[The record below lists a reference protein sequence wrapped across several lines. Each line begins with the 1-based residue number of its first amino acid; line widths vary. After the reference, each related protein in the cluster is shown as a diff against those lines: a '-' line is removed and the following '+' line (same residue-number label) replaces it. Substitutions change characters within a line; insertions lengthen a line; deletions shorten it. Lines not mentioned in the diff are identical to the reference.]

1 MITVGFI
8 KPISILWYM
17 SSFTFFMYKVLHD
30 HEICKL
36 WHIILKNRTG
46 FNELKQWPKLFK
58 LWAWN
63 QVILSKQIQKM
74 TYVMK
79 PHFTLKSVKG
89 LFKKIHD
96 PKMVIDWCWMPKVNQ
111 KCLDWEQKGFI
122 NSLWRSSHYRFI
134 GITEMQFW
142 TLRGKNRSITI
153 LVTNWGHRTVS
164 DYILLCKWVCQY
176 RPIIGNKFKC
186 SATYKQARRKVK
198 TFNGINSIRISFK
211 EEGFA
216 SVICPKI
223 EGQWPSWQPG
233 STSPVKKI
241 SSALASCI

>member
-1 MITVGFI
+1 MSWNL
-8 KPISILWYM
+8 ISSW
-17 SSFTFFMYKVLHD
+17 KVLKV
-30 HEICKL
+30 CL
-36 WHIILKNRTG
+36 
-46 FNELKQWPKLFK
+46 
-58 LWAWN
+58 
-63 QVILSKQIQKM
+63 
-74 TYVMK
+74 
-79 PHFTLKSVKG
+79 
-89 LFKKIHD
+89 KIHD

-198 TFNGINSIRISFK
+198 TFNGVNSIRISFK